1 MFSIGEFSII
11 TGLSIKAL
19 RLYHQKEILI
29 PHVIDASTGYRYYN
43 HHNVETARV
52 IKELRNMEFSLTDIH
67 TIIQT
72 DANDKPIIEEL
83 IKHKQ
88 NLIKKIDTHHKIVK
102 TLDLI
107 IKNEKEAQM
116 ALKQECFEVEEKVV
130 DSILIA
136 SIRYK
141 GKYCDCGQAFGKIC
155 RKMGRLASGKPFNLY
170 YDAQYK
176 EDNADIESCV
186 AISKPRE
193 SEGISIRT
201 LEGGK
206 CLSLIHKG
214 SYDDIGRSYEK
225 IIAYANQ
232 KDCKTTVPSREIYI
246 KGPGMLFKGNPKKYL
261 TEIQMMIDHD

>member
-1 MFSIGEFSII
+1 MFSIGEFSRI

-43 HHNVETARV
+43 HNNVETARV
-52 IKELRNMEFSLTDIH
+52 IKELRNMEFSLSDIH

-72 DANDKPIIEEL
+72 DSNDNEIVAEL

-88 NLIKKIDTHHKIVK
+88 NLIKKIDDHSNIVK
-102 TLDLI
+102 KLDLI

-116 ALKQECFEVEEKVV
+116 ALQKENHEVEEKVV

-141 GKYCDCGQAFGKIC
+141 GKYCDCGQAFGKIY

-170 YDAQYK
+170 YDAEYK
-176 EDNADIESCV
+176 EDDADIESCV
-186 AISKPRE
+186 PVSKAKE
-193 SEGISIRT
+193 SGGIVIRT

-206 CLSLIHKG
+206 CISLIHQG
-214 SYDDIGRSYEK
+214 PYDELGRSYEK
-225 IIAYANQ
+225 IIAYA
-232 KDCKTTVPSREIYI
+232 KEKGCKISIPSREIYI
-246 KGPGMLFKGNPKKYL
+246 KGPGMILKGNPKKYI
-261 TEIQMMIDHD
+261 TEIQIMIEDE